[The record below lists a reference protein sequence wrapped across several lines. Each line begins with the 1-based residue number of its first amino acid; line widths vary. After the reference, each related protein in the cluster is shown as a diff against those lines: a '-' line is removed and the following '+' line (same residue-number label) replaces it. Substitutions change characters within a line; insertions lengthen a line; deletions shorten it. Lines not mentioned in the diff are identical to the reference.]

1 MVNILLC
8 INIIILLICICI
20 YLIALKSK
28 KAPRLFALYLG
39 AFILFIESHII
50 LAITTSFNFG
60 TSEWFFNGEFDYNT
74 KTEVITS
81 INLFI
86 IGMILGSVFIA
97 STITYKSSSYDVTF
111 ENKSIARFSW
121 LLLVSILPFVVV
133 YLIKLIAFI
142 SSNGF
147 YSLYING
154 NKISGGYIL
163 DLFFLT
169 LYSLLI
175 SLKNKK
181 KILFIILCVACV
193 YLFIGTR
200 LEFMFKVFPVLIYY
214 ILISKNIHKYFR
226 LKNILAISILF
237 WGLIFSMQ
245 YSVSA
250 RDNIEMGSN
259 IITTFLKQQGVSVNV
274 IGIAIKDKNNSLL
287 SESVILSPLYD
298 SAISLANSLVG
309 VQSNGNSVEFA
320 ENSFSLSH
328 KLSYLE
334 DPSAYL
340 AGYGVGGAA
349 IAELYIVGG
358 YLACLIGGMLTY
370 IFISI
375 LEKIAKKSFFNFIFV
390 MLITGKIL
398 YSPRG

>member
-1 MVNILLC
+1 
-8 INIIILLICICI
+8 
-20 YLIALKSK
+20 
-28 KAPRLFALYLG
+28 
-39 AFILFIESHII
+39 
-50 LAITTSFNFG
+50 
-60 TSEWFFNGEFDYNT
+60 
-74 KTEVITS
+74 
-81 INLFI
+81 
-86 IGMILGSVFIA
+86 
-97 STITYKSSSYDVTF
+97 
-111 ENKSIARFSW
+111 
-121 LLLVSILPFVVV
+121 
-133 YLIKLIAFI
+133 
-142 SSNGF
+142 
-147 YSLYING
+147 
-154 NKISGGYIL
+154 
-163 DLFFLT
+163 
-169 LYSLLI
+169 
-175 SLKNKK
+175 
-181 KILFIILCVACV
+181 
-193 YLFIGTR
+193 
-200 LEFMFKVFPVLIYY
+200 
-214 ILISKNIHKYFR
+214 

-298 SAISLANSLVG
+298 SAISLVG

-358 YLACLIGGMLTY
+358 YLACLIGGML
-370 IFISI
+370 
-375 LEKIAKKSFFNFIFV
+375 
-390 MLITGKIL
+390 
-398 YSPRG
+398 

>member
-1 MVNILLC
+1 
-8 INIIILLICICI
+8 
-20 YLIALKSK
+20 
-28 KAPRLFALYLG
+28 
-39 AFILFIESHII
+39 
-50 LAITTSFNFG
+50 
-60 TSEWFFNGEFDYNT
+60 
-74 KTEVITS
+74 
-81 INLFI
+81 
-86 IGMILGSVFIA
+86 
-97 STITYKSSSYDVTF
+97 
-111 ENKSIARFSW
+111 
-121 LLLVSILPFVVV
+121 
-133 YLIKLIAFI
+133 
-142 SSNGF
+142 
-147 YSLYING
+147 
-154 NKISGGYIL
+154 
-163 DLFFLT
+163 
-169 LYSLLI
+169 
-175 SLKNKK
+175 
-181 KILFIILCVACV
+181 
-193 YLFIGTR
+193 
-200 LEFMFKVFPVLIYY
+200 
-214 ILISKNIHKYFR
+214 
-226 LKNILAISILF
+226 
-237 WGLIFSMQ
+237 LIFSMQ

-375 LEKIAKKSFFNFIFV
+375 LEK
-390 MLITGKIL
+390 
-398 YSPRG
+398 